1 MRLSHALLG
10 CYLVS
15 TTVSLDANT
24 VADCNPMCPQI
35 YTCIG
40 KEEGFNE
47 GANLTLSH
55 IASDIQAG
63 KLILNESYLNAS
75 DPIAAYISEI
85 ETDLCQSLT
94 TTFEE
99 SCSNFQCTLAHESA
113 ASSLIASSAFWF
125 RPILSL
131 YGFFQ
136 LDF

>member
-63 KLILNESYLNAS
+63 KLIL
-75 DPIAAYISEI
+75 PIAAYISEI